1 MVELEDPFACAAAE
15 VGALLLSCIVTN
27 RLLGQIQHRHRATK
41 TSQRWD
47 IALRLR
53 DTCVVAILDYASSMC
68 GDDSH
73 CHLVANHGCQS
84 GHIDSLQ
91 PTSELKAAVSEL
103 FAGHV
108 VACSCCNRR
117 VRGV

>member
-1 MVELEDPFACAAAE
+1 MVELEGPFACAAAE

-53 DTCVVAILDYASSMC
+53 GMCVVAILDYASSVC
-68 GDDSH
+68 DDGSH
-73 CHLVANHGCQS
+73 CRLVAIMG
-84 GHIDSLQ
+84 
-91 PTSELKAAVSEL
+91 VSQ
-103 FAGHV
+103 GTTTV
-108 VACSCCNRR
+108 C
-117 VRGV
+117 GVLLS